1 MPEPASVPEVAAPA
15 DALIRMEHITRRFP
29 GVLANADVHLR
40 VRPGAFHALI
50 GENGA
55 GKSTLLNILYGR
67 LRPDNGQIFLA
78 GKEITGALQ
87 SPADAI
93 RLGLGL
99 VSQHY
104 ALIPALSVLE
114 NIVLGAEP
122 AAAGG
127 WLDRRRAA
135 RRIGDLAARLG
146 LGELDLGARAERL
159 SVAAQQKV
167 EILKALYRGARILL
181 LDEPTATL
189 APQEADSLF
198 ALLHALAQEGATIL
212 FVTHKLREVMAHSDA
227 VTVLRA
233 GRNAGDFLTRETDAQ
248 TLLTRMI
255 GASGQG
261 PVNLSADPLSESR
274 IGTEVTDHTDKTG
287 RSSSLRLP
295 KTEIGTEAHA
305 EHGPESVSSSA
316 SVIQIEA
323 VTVRNDRRAVAVRG
337 VSLEV
342 GAGEIV
348 GVAGVD
354 GNGQRE
360 LAEAIVGLRRVE
372 AGRIALEGVDLTRR
386 SVGQRRQRGM
396 AYIPEDRHRTG
407 LILDFTI
414 AENFLLGHERQ
425 PEWGGGVVLEP
436 RTLRARAADMIVH
449 YSVRVG
455 PQEALTP
462 ARALSGGNQQKVVVA
477 RAMEGDPRLL
487 VACQPTRGLDVEAS
501 RFVYR
506 VLQEARAR
514 GLGVLLF
521 SLDLDEA
528 LQLSDRIAVL
538 FNGRLAGMLARGE
551 ATPERVGALMTGA
564 GAVS

>member
-1 MPEPASVPEVAAPA
+1 MLPMDFRMPEPASVPEVAAPP
-15 DALIRMEHITRRFP
+15 DPLIRMEHITRRFP
-29 GVLANADVHLR
+29 GVLANADVHLA
-40 VRPGAFHALI
+40 VQPGAFHALI

-67 LRPDNGQIFLA
+67 YRPDDGQIFLA
-78 GKEITGALQ
+78 DKDITGTLQ

-114 NIVLGAEP
+114 NIILGAEP
-122 AAAGG
+122 VAAGDL
-127 WLDRRRAA
+127 LDRRRAI
-135 RRIGDLAARLG
+135 RRIRDLAGRLG
-146 LGELDLGARAERL
+146 LGDLDLGVRAERL

-198 ALLHALAQEGATIL
+198 ALLRALARDGATIL
-212 FVTHKLREVMAHSDA
+212 FVTHKLREVMTHSDA

-233 GRNAGDFLTRETDAQ
+233 GRNAGDFVTRETDAQ
-248 TLLTRMI
+248 TLLWRMI
-255 GASGQG
+255 GASGQAAMD
-261 PVNLSADPLSESR
+261 LSDSLSGDAQYKDASSPPLLSGGSENSPTSR
-274 IGTEVTDHTDKTG
+274 EEITPPL
-287 RSSSLRLP
+287 LRL
-295 KTEIGTEAHA
+295 
-305 EHGPESVSSSA
+305 EHL
-316 SVIQIEA
+316 
-323 VTVRNDRRAVAVRG
+323 TVRNARRAVAVRS
-337 VSLEV
+337 VSLKV

-348 GVAGVD
+348 GIAGVD
-354 GNGQRE
+354 GSGQRE
-360 LAEAIVGLRRVE
+360 MAEAIVGLRRVE
-372 AGRIALEGVDLTRR
+372 DGRIVLEGVDLTRR
-386 SVGQRRQRGM
+386 SVRQRQQRGV
-396 AYIPEDRHRTG
+396 AYIPEDRHRAG

-414 AENFLLGHERQ
+414 AENFLLGHELQ
-425 PEWGGGVVLEP
+425 PEWGGGVVLE
-436 RTLRARAADMIVH
+436 RRRLRARASDLISH

-462 ARALSGGNQQKVVVA
+462 ARNLSGGNQQKVVVA

-506 VLQEARAR
+506 VLLGAKAR

-521 SLDLDEA
+521 SLDLDEV
-528 LQLSDRIAVL
+528 LHLSDRIAVL
-538 FNGRLAGMLARGE
+538 FNGQLVGILARNE
-551 ATPERVGALMTGA
+551 ATPDRIGALMTGA
-564 GAVS
+564 AGSEAAP